1 MPIKTKWATY
11 TGFPHLATHFDN
23 SYWTYIYIY
32 RLVSSNSLEQRM
44 YMCANKGIIKSSH
57 KEFTYF
63 CLYPWYLTDTR
74 SCSVLH
80 YFFLLNT
87 LTFTYI
93 PSTVGCPDTGP
104 QVEPNPEILPGTAIV
119 TWQAAQTS
127 DPVLTTG
134 MLYAVYSL
142 CGSESSSYQLVAEAI
157 EGLSYT
163 VTGLPAPAQ
172 CALRVVAY
180 HRYCLLHLDGVLHD
194 ETPPF
199 TTAIEGKWREV
210 PP

>member
-1 MPIKTKWATY
+1 MQISQP
-11 TGFPHLATHFDN
+11 L
-23 SYWTYIYIY
+23 S
-32 RLVSSNSLEQRM
+32 
-44 YMCANKGIIKSSH
+44 
-57 KEFTYF
+57 
-63 CLYPWYLTDTR
+63 
-74 SCSVLH
+74 
-80 YFFLLNT
+80 
-87 LTFTYI
+87 
-93 PSTVGCPDTGP
+93 PSTQIRVSDSGIHVPCNVYEFPSASLPNYTPLTICTPTAGCPDTGP
-104 QVEPNPEILPGTAIV
+104 QVEPSPEILPGTATV

-180 HRYCLLHLDGVLHD
+180 HRYCLQDLDGDLLD
-194 ETPPF
+194 ETLPF
-199 TTAIEGKWREV
+199 TTAIEGTYISRLSYIYMRGNEI
-210 PP
+210 

>member
-1 MPIKTKWATY
+1 M
-11 TGFPHLATHFDN
+11 
-23 SYWTYIYIY
+23 
-32 RLVSSNSLEQRM
+32 
-44 YMCANKGIIKSSH
+44 
-57 KEFTYF
+57 
-63 CLYPWYLTDTR
+63 TDAQ
-74 SCSVLH
+74 SCSVS
-80 YFFLLNT
+80 FFLHTTTSSL
-87 LTFTYI
+87 LVYI
-93 PSTVGCPDTGP
+93 PFTVGCPDTGP
-104 QVEPNPEILPGTAIV
+104 QVQPIPEILPGTATV
-119 TWQAAQTS
+119 TWEAPQTS

-180 HRYCLLHLDGVLHD
+180 HRYCLQDLDGVLRD
-194 ETPPF
+194 ETLPF

-210 PP
+210 QPYKLSLLSP

>member
-1 MPIKTKWATY
+1 MQCFI
-11 TGFPHLATHFDN
+11 F
-23 SYWTYIYIY
+23 
-32 RLVSSNSLEQRM
+32 
-44 YMCANKGIIKSSH
+44 SSH
-57 KEFTYF
+57 NNLVFT
-63 CLYPWYLTDTR
+63 CI
-74 SCSVLH
+74 
-80 YFFLLNT
+80 N
-87 LTFTYI
+87 YI
-93 PSTVGCPDTGP
+93 PSTAGCPVTGP
-104 QVEPNPEILPGTAIV
+104 LVEPSPEILPGTATV

-142 CGSESSSYQLVAEAI
+142 CGSENSSYQLVAEAI

-180 HRYCLLHLDGVLHD
+180 HRYCLQDLDGVLRD
-194 ETPPF
+194 ETLPF

-210 PP
+210 RPYTLSLLSPWPCSISISNTKILANM

>member
-1 MPIKTKWATY
+1 MALHQCLYTY
-11 TGFPHLATHFDN
+11 L
-23 SYWTYIYIY
+23 SYSTAFC
-32 RLVSSNSLEQRM
+32 LLKLTEKAASLE
-44 YMCANKGIIKSSH
+44 MCFSSA
-57 KEFTYF
+57 KF
-63 CLYPWYLTDTR
+63 CSST
-74 SCSVLH
+74 
-80 YFFLLNT
+80 
-87 LTFTYI
+87 
-93 PSTVGCPDTGP
+93 STVGCPDTGP
-104 QVEPNPEILPGTAIV
+104 RIDRSPEILPGTATI

-180 HRYCLLHLDGVLHD
+180 HRYCLQDLDGDLRD
-194 ETPPF
+194 ETLPF
-199 TTAIEGKWREV
+199 TTAIAGRYRES
-210 PP
+210 

>member
-1 MPIKTKWATY
+1 MCKQRYNKVKPQGVHI
-11 TGFPHLATHFDN
+11 FLPLPLMFD
-23 SYWTYIYIY
+23 
-32 RLVSSNSLEQRM
+32 R
-44 YMCANKGIIKSSH
+44 
-57 KEFTYF
+57 
-63 CLYPWYLTDTR
+63 R
-74 SCSVLH
+74 SVMQCFAL
-80 YFFLLNT
+80 FFLLNT

-104 QVEPNPEILPGTAIV
+104 RVEPSPEILPGTATV

-180 HRYCLLHLDGVLHD
+180 HRYCLQDLDGVLRD
-194 ETPPF
+194 ETLPF
-199 TTAIEGKWREV
+199 TTAIAGK
-210 PP
+210 